1 MTIMFDVLSERL
13 QKAFRTLR
21 GHGHLTE
28 TEIREGLREIR
39 LALLEADVHVK
50 VVKELIERVRER
62 STTEEI
68 LRSLTPGQQIVKI
81 VRDQMTEILA
91 QGTEARLRQASRPP
105 TVILMTG
112 LQGSGKTTTA
122 AKLARWSR
130 EQGRSPL
137 LVAADVRRPAAV
149 DQLRVLGEQIGVPVE
164 SGDEGADPVGVCRM
178 ALKEARQVGRD
189 PVIIDT
195 AGRLH
200 IDDELMAEITA
211 IRDVV
216 EPTEI
221 LYVADAMTGQDAVR
235 SARAFHEQLVL
246 TGAILSKADGD
257 ARGGAA
263 LSLRHVT
270 GVPIKFVGTGE
281 HVENLEPF
289 QPERMVSRILGMG
302 DVLSL
307 IEKVETIADREEAQ
321 TVARRMRRNELTLED
336 LADQLEKVGRMGS
349 LREILGMLPGAASLQ
364 NVDLD
369 EGSLVRTRAMIGS
382 MTGEERRRPDVIN
395 GSRRLRIARG
405 SGTSVPEVNTLLKQ
419 FRQMK
424 KMMKSM
430 SRGRGGGALGRALSG
445 SGRFS
450 PR

>member
-1 MTIMFDVLSERL
+1 MFDVLSERL

-62 STTEEI
+62 SNTEDI

-164 SGDEGADPVGVCRM
+164 SGDEGADPVGICRM

-307 IEKVETIADREEAQ
+307 IEKVETIADRQEAQ

>member
-1 MTIMFDVLSERL
+1 MFDVLSERL

-62 STTEEI
+62 SNTEDI

-164 SGDEGADPVGVCRM
+164 SGDEGADPVGICRM

-200 IDDELMAEITA
+200 IDDELMAEIIA

-307 IEKVETIADREEAQ
+307 IEKVETIADRQEAQ

-382 MTGEERRRPDVIN
+382 MTGNERRRPDVIN

>member
-1 MTIMFDVLSERL
+1 MFDVLSERL

-62 STTEEI
+62 STTDEI

-91 QGTEARLRQASRPP
+91 QGVEARLRQASRPP

-112 LQGSGKTTTA
+112 LQGSGKTTTS

-130 EQGRSPL
+130 ERGRSPL

-149 DQLRVLGEQIGVPVE
+149 EQLRVLGERIGVPVE
-164 SGDEGADPVGVCRM
+164 SGDEGADAVGVCRQ

-200 IDDELMAEITA
+200 IDEELMAEITA

-216 EPTEI
+216 EPAEI

-235 SARAFHEQLVL
+235 SALAFHERLVL

-270 GVPIKFVGTGE
+270 GIPIKFVGTGE

-289 QPERMVSRILGMG
+289 QPDRMVSRILGMG

-307 IEKVETIADREEAQ
+307 IEKAETIADREEAQ

-349 LREILGMLPGAASLQ
+349 LREILGMLPGAAALQ

-369 EGSLVRTRAMIGS
+369 EGSMARTRAMIGS
-382 MTGEERRRPDVIN
+382 MTLEERRRPDVIN
-395 GSRRLRIARG
+395 GSRRMRIARG
-405 SGTSVPEVNTLLKQ
+405 SGTSVPEVNILLKQ

-424 KMMKSM
+424 KMMKNM

-445 SGRFS
+445 FGRSS

>member
-1 MTIMFDVLSERL
+1 MFDVLSERL

-62 STTEEI
+62 STAEEI
-68 LRSLTPGQQIVKI
+68 LRSLTPGQQIVRI

-91 QGTEARLRQASRPP
+91 QGVEARLRQASRPP

-112 LQGSGKTTTA
+112 LQGSGKTTTS

-130 EQGRSPL
+130 ERGRSPL

-149 DQLRVLGEQIGVPVE
+149 DQLRVLGERIGVPVE
-164 SGDEGADPVGVCRM
+164 SGDEGADAVGVCRQ
-178 ALKEARQVGRD
+178 ALKEARLVGRD

-200 IDDELMAEITA
+200 IDEELMAEIAT

-216 EPTEI
+216 EPAEI

-235 SARAFHEQLVL
+235 SALAFHQRLNL

-281 HVENLEPF
+281 HVDNLEPF
-289 QPERMVSRILGMG
+289 QPDRMVSRILGMG

-307 IEKVETIADREEAQ
+307 IEKVETIAGREEAQ
-321 TVARRMRRNELTLED
+321 TTARRLRRDELTLEN

-349 LREILGMLPGAASLQ
+349 LREIVGMLPGAAALK

-382 MTGEERRRPDVIN
+382 MTREERRRPDVIN
-395 GSRRLRIARG
+395 GSRRMRIARG
-405 SGTSVPEVNTLLKQ
+405 SGTSVPEVNVLLKQ

-424 KMMKSM
+424 KMMKSL
-430 SRGRGGGALGRALSG
+430 SRGRGGGALGRALFG
-445 SGRFS
+445 SGRSS

>member
-1 MTIMFDVLSERL
+1 MFDVLSERL
-13 QKAFRTLR
+13 QKIFRTLR
-21 GHGHLTE
+21 KHGHLTE

-50 VVKELIERVRER
+50 VVRELIEKVRER
-62 STTEEI
+62 TTTEEI

-81 VRDQMTEILA
+81 VRDQMIDILS
-91 QGTEARLRQASRPP
+91 QGGEARLRQASRPP

-122 AKLARWSR
+122 AKLAFWSR
-130 EQGRSPL
+130 ERGRSPL
-137 LVAADVRRPAAV
+137 LVAADLRRPAAV
-149 DQLRVLGEQIGVPVE
+149 DQLRVLGERIGVPVE
-164 SGDEGADPVGVCRM
+164 SGEEGADAVGVCRQ
-178 ALKEARQVGRD
+178 ALREARQVGRD

-200 IDDELMAEITA
+200 IDEVLMTEITA
-211 IRDVV
+211 IRDAVD
-216 EPTEI
+216 PTEI

-235 SARAFHEQLVL
+235 SVLAFHERLDL

-281 HVENLEPF
+281 HLENLEPF
-289 QPERMVSRILGMG
+289 EPDRMVSRILGMG
-302 DVLSL
+302 DILSL
-307 IEKVETIADREEAQ
+307 IEKVEAVADRQEAE
-321 TVARRMRRNELTLED
+321 TVARRLRRDELTLED

-349 LREILGMLPGAASLQ
+349 LREILGMLPGGGALQ

-369 EGSLVRTRAMIGS
+369 ERSLVHTRAMIGS
-382 MTGEERRRPDVIN
+382 MTLEERRRPDVIN

-405 SGTSVPEVNTLLKQ
+405 SGTSVTEINRLLKQ

-424 KMMKSM
+424 KMMKNL
-430 SRGRGGGALGRALSG
+430 SRGRGGGALGRALFG
-445 SGRFS
+445 SGRSF
-450 PR
+450 PC